1 MVQLPGLVYGCQ
13 LRIDMPSHKFAII
26 DNQMHSGSKGGV
38 VSPCDTISVLLAY
51 RVAGWDTLKGARYAD
66 EHYL

>member
-1 MVQLPGLVYGCQ
+1 
-13 LRIDMPSHKFAII
+13 MPSHKFAII